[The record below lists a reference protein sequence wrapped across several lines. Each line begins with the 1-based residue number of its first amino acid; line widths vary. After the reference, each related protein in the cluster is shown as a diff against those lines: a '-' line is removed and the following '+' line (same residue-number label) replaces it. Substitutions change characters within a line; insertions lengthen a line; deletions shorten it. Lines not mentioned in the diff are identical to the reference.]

1 MAGTSTTVSYT
12 ANLQKYLDLP
22 QNGKVMAE
30 YIWIDGHNGV
40 RSKTMTLEKK
50 VESVDALK
58 TWNFDG
64 SSTGTSHS
72 IFLFTHANFLQAK
85 LPDMTLMS
93 T

>member
-40 RSKTMTLEKK
+40 RSKTM
-50 VESVDALK
+50 V
-58 TWNFDG
+58 
-64 SSTGTSHS
+64 
-72 IFLFTHANFLQAK
+72 
-85 LPDMTLMS
+85 
-93 T
+93 